1 MSSGGLQPK
10 RPLHITVNSG
20 SGGDLLER
28 MRSESPI
35 SAITPGTPGFSRNLL
50 PQARPTTSQTS
61 RLPAAATNPFYGT
74 GGLESTDSL
83 LLPPSSR
90 ARPRYQDSPGPSR
103 SGSAMSSRRT
113 SWASD
118 APSHRDS
125 QHAPFGSPFAS
136 PFDDSRAPSRAGSDD
151 DNVNTQTVSEKYNIM
166 PSAGLLLFP
175 EDVEKDDY
183 LHNPGPDD
191 NKRDKCDIWTKRGI
205 TNVGGLL
212 IVTLGLL
219 VLFIGYPVLTFA
231 RQVVGVPTSTCK
243 SDPDCLSDKFPLLK
257 NQRIGLIDPDTPDS
271 AKTVTSNDGKKLKLT
286 FSDEFNTDGRTFYD
300 GDDPYFQ
307 GVDIWYGVTQDLE
320 WYDPDAVSTGN
331 GTLNLRFDAFQNHN
345 LNYRSGMVQSWNK
358 LCFKGGRLEA
368 SISLPGRGDIQGFWP
383 GFWAMGNLGRPGYP
397 ATTDGM
403 WPYSYEDKCDA
414 GITANQSS
422 PDGISLLPG
431 MRLPACTCKNQDH
444 PNPGISRSSPEIDAI
459 EASSGFMGPG
469 QYDGA
474 TGTASQSLQIAPFD
488 IFYQPDY
495 DYMEIY
501 DHSVT
506 GMNVYRGGPYQEAL
520 SAVTWLNNE
529 WYDGKAYQTYG
540 FEYTPGAKGDVSW
553 FVGND
558 YTYKIDSR
566 SLRPNGNIG
575 QRTVPEEPMSII
587 MNFGMSN
594 SFATVFL
601 PNLAK
606 LMPATMRID
615 YIRIYQ
621 EEGSESVTCDP
632 EGYETTEYIKQ
643 HPEPYANQ
651 NLTLWKE
658 TKYKWPTNT
667 LVNGC
672 TA

>member
-1 MSSGGLQPK
+1 MASDGLQPK

-20 SGGDLLER
+20 SGGDLLDR
-28 MRSESPI
+28 MRSESPG
-35 SAITPGTPGFSRNLL
+35 SVATPGTPGLSRNLL
-50 PQARPTTSQTS
+50 PQARPGTSQTS
-61 RLPAAATNPFYGT
+61 RLPAAAPNAIYGT

-113 SWASD
+113 SWGSE

-125 QHAPFGSPFAS
+125 RHAPFGSPFAS

-175 EDVEKDDY
+175 EDVEKDDW

-212 IVTLGLL
+212 IVTVGLL

-231 RQVVGVPTSTCK
+231 RQVVGVPTDTCK
-243 SDPDCLSDKFPLLK
+243 TDPDCLSDKFPLLS
-257 NQRIGLIDPDTPDS
+257 NQRVGLIDPDTPDS
-271 AKTVTSNDGKKLKLT
+271 AKTLTSNDGKKLKLT

-320 WYDPDAVSTGN
+320 WYDPDAVSTAN

-422 PDGISLLPG
+422 PDGLSLLPG
-431 MRLPACTCKNQDH
+431 MRLPACTCKGQDH
-444 PNPGISRSSPEIDAI
+444 PNPGVSRSSPEIDAI

-529 WYDGKAYQTYG
+529 WYDGNAYQTYG

-558 YTYKIDSR
+558 YTYKVDHR

-575 QRTVPEEPMSII
+575 QRTVPEEPLSII

-621 EEGSESVTCDP
+621 EEGLESITCDP
-632 EGYETTEYIKQ
+632 EGYETTEYIRQ
-643 HPEPYANQ
+643 HPEPYANP
-651 NLTLWKE
+651 NLTLWKD
-658 TKYKWPTNT
+658 TNYKWPTNT
-667 LVNGC
+667 LVDGC